1 MRIKAY
7 FAPDMRQAIRM
18 IRNEMGPDAVI
29 LSHQSRDG
37 GIEITA
43 AIDYEDAAARVAAP
57 QAIPGRAGDVGQLP
71 ETHPLPSRLATGRP
85 SALTTDAERATS
97 DTVAADDDQEA
108 TTLDALGQEVRALR
122 SLLEHQLSGLAWR
135 ELGRRRPVQAGIL
148 RRLMALGLSH
158 RVAGELVQGLPQSA
172 DLRVA
177 WRRALGLVA
186 QRVLTTEDDILAHGG
201 VVALVGSTGVGKT
214 TTVAKLAARFTL
226 QHGARHVGLVTT
238 DSYRVGAYEQLH
250 TFGRIMDVPVR
261 VANDPNELRKALD
274 AFSDRRLV
282 LIDTAG
288 ISQRDIRFSK
298 QVALIGKGSPVVKT
312 YMVLSATA
320 QMLGLEEAIHALQG
334 AKVDACV
341 ITKVDEATS
350 LGSVLSMVIQ
360 HRIPVAY
367 ITNGQRVPE
376 DICRARSDRLLTQTV
391 TLAAQSGRACPTESL
406 ELAFGSVMANAQC

>member
-43 AIDYEDAAARVAAP
+43 AIDYEDATAGVASP
-57 QAIPGRAGDVGQLP
+57 QAIPAQAGDVGQP
-71 ETHPLPSRLATGRP
+71 AEMHPLPSRLATGTP
-85 SALTTDAERATS
+85 SALTTDAGRATS
-97 DTVAADDDQEA
+97 DTLAEDDQEA
-108 TTLDALGQEVRALR
+108 STLDALGQEVRALR

-148 RRLMALGLSH
+148 RRLMELGLSH
-158 RVAGELVQGLPQSA
+158 RVAEELVQGLPQSA

-186 QRVLTTEDDILAHGG
+186 QRVLTTEDDILTHGG

-214 TTVAKLAARFTL
+214 TTVAKLAAQFTL

-298 QVALIGKGSPVVKT
+298 QVALVCKGSPMVKT